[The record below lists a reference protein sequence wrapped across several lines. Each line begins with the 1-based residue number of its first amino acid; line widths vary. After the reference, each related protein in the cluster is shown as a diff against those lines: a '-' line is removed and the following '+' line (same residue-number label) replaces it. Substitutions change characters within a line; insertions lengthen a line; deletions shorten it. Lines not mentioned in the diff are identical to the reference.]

1 VTVLVVYLSVRR
13 GKPRLSLAVSAAG
26 LVGTLV
32 AALILIPRYG
42 ASGAAAASSI
52 GYAAGTLLCCYFFV
66 WLARRP
72 DPAPVAAPV
81 AAHPSGG

>member
-13 GKPRLSLAVSAAG
+13 GKPHMSLAVSVVG

-42 ASGAAAASSI
+42 SSGAGAASSV
-52 GYAAGTLLCCYFFV
+52 GYAAGTVLCCYFFV
-66 WLARRP
+66 RLARRP
-72 DPAPVAAPV
+72 DPVSAPV